1 MAPGCPP
8 GQPAPKQSL
17 LASAASSYTF
27 SILWVLPANG
37 LNGGLNGEEK
47 PGYGG
52 ECNHGRPP
60 YWKGRREAGCCTW
73 SRSWG
78 GRGPPPPHPPLGGF
92 LAGVGAQRPTV
103 AGGDAWW
110 RTRGDMKRALPPPPP
125 EGAGSVKCAVGRQN
139 QTLHVLRRGVLQ
151 GTGWSLSDRQPE
163 PRWHHGKGFRK

>member
-8 GQPAPKQSL
+8 GQPAPEQSL
-17 LASAASSYTF
+17 LASAALSYTF

-47 PGYGG
+47 AGYGG

-78 GRGPPPPHPPLGGF
+78 GRGPPPPPLGGF

-103 AGGDAWW
+103 VLEVMRGG
-110 RTRGDMKRALPPPPP
+110 GP
-125 EGAGSVKCAVGRQN
+125 EV
-139 QTLHVLRRGVLQ
+139 T
-151 GTGWSLSDRQPE
+151 
-163 PRWHHGKGFRK
+163 